1 MRIRWTA
8 AVVVALLAMP
18 GVAQADGVPNA
29 QKNASKLCKQV
40 RGEMGQEEFRTTYG
54 TNHNGRNAHGKCV
67 SKHRRAVK
75 GLVAEAVA
83 QCKAELGAPKSLRH
97 GRPENA
103 GKPDADRT
111 AFRTCVREKLA
122 ALLAEFKAKV
132 EAAVTAC
139 KTERESDPAAFD
151 EKYGKGERK
160 RHAFRRC
167 VYQHVRE
174 SSSTL

>member
-18 GVAQADGVPNA
+18 GVAQASGGPDA
-29 QKNASKLCKQV
+29 HRNASKLCKQV
-40 RGEMGQEEFRTTYG
+40 RGEMGQEAFRTTYG
-54 TNHNGRNAHGKCV
+54 TSHNGRNAHGKCV

-75 GLVAEAVA
+75 RLVAEAVA
-83 QCKAELGAPKSLRH
+83 QCKAELGAAKSLRH
-97 GRPENA
+97 GRGDKGEPN
-103 GKPDADRT
+103 DVDRA
-111 AFRTCVREKLA
+111 AFRACVKEKLA

-139 KTERESDPAAFD
+139 KTEREADPAAFA

-167 VYQHVRE
+167 VYQYVRE
-174 SSSTL
+174 SSSAL